1 MRRHEGHCRQR
12 PDPVARQRAHGRAAR
27 PAVEEEAALARISRF
42 IFLSPWWGRG
52 ELREWRAAMAFDLVV
67 KNGMIVDG
75 TGLPRYRGDIGV
87 KDGKI
92 AEIGRIASAAKET
105 LDAEGHVV
113 TPGFIDGHTHMDAQI
128 FWDPIGTSSCFQ
140 GVTSVVMGNCGFTLA
155 PCRESEADLVI
166 RNLERAEDISRAAM
180 KAGIKWR
187 WETFPEFLD
196 VLDSLPKGIN
206 YAGYMGHCALRTY
219 VMGQRAFTDQATED
233 DLRAMV
239 HHTKESI
246 AAGAHGFSTTRSAS
260 HMTSD
265 DKPVASRLATW
276 EEFETLVKAMG
287 AGMVEVAGEPRGAEG
302 DKARQYYEGLSK
314 LAIESGRPI
323 TFGLFSRRTNPGS
336 WRTTFD
342 IIERTARQGGRMFA
356 QVHSRALNV
365 LLSFETQLPFDKWEM
380 WRDMRKLPLAEQK
393 KWLLDADK
401 RRRLVEIASRPYE
414 GPLVRGAEARPPE
427 WDWIFA
433 LTDMKGPHKSMAEL
447 ARQRNTH
454 PVDLMIDMA
463 LERDMKFFMIQP
475 IANEDQAEALE
486 LMKHPRSVV
495 TFSDSG
501 AHVSQI
507 MDSSLQTHLLS
518 HWVRDKQA
526 FTLEEAVKMITCDS
540 ATQFGFHD
548 RGLLR
553 EGMAADIVVFD
564 PATVGPRM
572 PEVVCDL
579 PAGAK
584 RLRQKAD
591 GMRATI
597 VNGQVLLRD
606 NEPTGALPG
615 KLVRKGARY

>member
-1 MRRHEGHCRQR
+1 
-12 PDPVARQRAHGRAAR
+12 
-27 PAVEEEAALARISRF
+27 
-42 IFLSPWWGRG
+42 
-52 ELREWRAAMAFDLVV
+52 MAFDLVV

-75 TGLPRYRGDIGV
+75 SGLPRYRADIGV

-92 AEIGRIASAAKET
+92 AEIGRFNGVATKET
-105 LDAEGHVV
+105 LDAEGRVV
-113 TPGFIDGHTHMDAQI
+113 SPGFVDGHTHMDAQI

-155 PCRESEADLVI
+155 PCRAEEADLVM

-187 WETFPEFLD
+187 WETFPQFLD
-196 VLDSLPKGIN
+196 VLEQLPKGIN
-206 YAGYMGHCALRTY
+206 YGGYVGHCAIRTH
-219 VMGQRAFTDQATED
+219 VMGQRAFTDEATEG
-233 DLRAMV
+233 DLRAMI
-239 HHTKESI
+239 HHTQEAI
-246 AAGAHGFSTTRSAS
+246 AAGAHGFSTTRSVA
-260 HMTSD
+260 HQTSD

-276 EEFETLVKAMG
+276 AEFEALVKSMG
-287 AGMVEVAGEPRGAEG
+287 AGMVEVAGEPRGADG
-302 DKARQYYEGLSK
+302 HKARAYYEGLSK
-314 LAIESGRPI
+314 LSIESGRPI
-323 TFGLFSRRTNPGS
+323 TFGLFSRRTNPGA

-342 IIERTARQGGRMFA
+342 IIERTCREGGRMFA

-393 KWLLDADK
+393 KWLLNADK
-401 RRRLVEIASRPYE
+401 RKQLVDIASKPYE
-414 GPLVRGAEARPPE
+414 GPAVNGAEARPPQ
-427 WDWIFA
+427 WDWIYAF
-433 LTDMKGPHKSMAEL
+433 TDMKGPHKSMADL
-447 ARQRNTH
+447 ARMKNTH
-454 PVDLMIDMA
+454 PVELMIDMA
-463 LERDMKFFMIQP
+463 LEHDMKFFMIQP
-475 IANEDQAEALE
+475 IANENQTEALE

-518 HWVRDKQA
+518 HWVREKQA
-526 FTLEEAVKMITCDS
+526 FTLEEAVKMLTCDN

-564 PATVGPRM
+564 ADTVGARM
-572 PEVVCDL
+572 PEVVTDL

-584 RLRQKAD
+584 RLRQKCD
-591 GMRATI
+591 GMMATI

-606 NEPTGALPG
+606 NEPTGNLPG
-615 KLVRKGARY
+615 RLLRKKRAA